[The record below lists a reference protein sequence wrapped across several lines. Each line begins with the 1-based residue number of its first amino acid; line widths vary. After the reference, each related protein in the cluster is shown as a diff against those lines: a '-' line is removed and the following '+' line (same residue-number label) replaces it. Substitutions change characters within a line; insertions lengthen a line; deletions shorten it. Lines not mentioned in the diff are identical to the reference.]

1 MTKRQIIKWLE
12 FKKKAAL
19 EKAEK
24 QSAQAFDA
32 YFNKRDEEI
41 GLDETAKRISDL
53 INQVCE
59 TIDIFCQGV
68 AQKYPGITILSNCY
82 GSTKVRLSVMCSPEE
97 VRPRL
102 LKEFDDG
109 DTPVMKQLCAWI
121 DNTRSQINTAY
132 CGVIATVANMLNA
145 KQAMEYLK
153 DLGFDLN
160 ELMNSIEKP
169 MTTALSTSIDTRFLF
184 IGDDR
189 NEME

>member
-19 EKAEK
+19 EKVEK

-32 YFNKRDEEI
+32 YFNKRNEEI
-41 GLDETAKRISDL
+41 GLNEKAKQISDL
-53 INQVCE
+53 MSQACD
-59 TIDIFCQGV
+59 TIEAFCQEV
-68 AQKYPGITILSNCY
+68 AQKYPGTVILSNCY
-82 GSTKVRLSVMCSPEE
+82 GSMKVRLSAICSPGK
-97 VRPRL
+97 VSTKL
-102 LKEFDDG
+102 LREFDDG
-109 DTPVMKQLCAWI
+109 DTPAMKHLCDWI
-121 DNTRSQINTAY
+121 DSTRSQVNTTY
-132 CGVIATVANMLNA
+132 CSVIATVANMPNA